1 LPEKEI
7 EIFDVSG
14 KLIREITLMG
24 TGQEIKIPLKGMNP
38 GIYFLQL
45 GKETKKF
52 IVAK

>member
-1 LPEKEI
+1 MPTDK
-7 EIFDVSG
+7 S
-14 KLIREITLMG
+14 
-24 TGQEIKIPLKGMNP
+24 EIKMPLKGMNP